1 MEVRNVADEVQ
12 RIHKSTVLGVAFQ
25 ALEMKPCV
33 DVDLKG
39 SSIPPNDGTTDP
51 TGVLVEPTGLPAGP
65 TGLPLEPTGM
75 TLETHEALMQH
86 DITTV

>member
-1 MEVRNVADEVQ
+1 MSWRNGGTCKIARVPNGIVQMEVRNVADEVQ

-51 TGVLVEPTGLPAGP
+51 TGVSVEPTGLPAVS
-65 TGLPLEPTGM
+65 TG
-75 TLETHEALMQH
+75 
-86 DITTV
+86 